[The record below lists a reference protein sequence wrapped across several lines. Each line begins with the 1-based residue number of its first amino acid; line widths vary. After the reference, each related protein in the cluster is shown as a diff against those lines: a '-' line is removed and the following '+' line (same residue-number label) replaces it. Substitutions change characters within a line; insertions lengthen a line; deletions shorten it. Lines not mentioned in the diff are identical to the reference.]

1 MYGVRVLC
9 VFFGLSRAAYYAWR
23 KRQAGA
29 DPDQERMGWIGE
41 AYRASFRTYGYRRI
55 GIWLAQ
61 ERDRHLN
68 GKAILRIMQ
77 KMGIRSIARRRR
89 PAELLAN
96 QDQCHK
102 YPNLLERDFQ
112 ASRPNQK
119 WVTDVTYIRT
129 AQGWAYLAVIKDLHD
144 GFIVAYSFSRQNSVR
159 LVTRMLQEAKRHES
173 VGPGLILHSD
183 QGHQYSSPGYR
194 LLTQEYGILPSMS
207 RRGNCWD
214 NAPMENFFGHLK
226 AEAVRHWGKPSFQQA
241 SQWIDEYIHF
251 YNFERIQLKTRR
263 TPYQLRCPS
272 R

>member
-1 MYGVRVLC
+1 
-9 VFFGLSRAAYYAWR
+9 
-23 KRQAGA
+23 
-29 DPDQERMGWIGE
+29 MGWIRE
-41 AYRASFRTYGYRRI
+41 AYRASHRIYGYRRI
-55 GIWLAQ
+55 GLWLEQ
-61 ERDRHLN
+61 ERSRCLN

-89 PAELLAN
+89 PAAQLASL
-96 QDQCHK
+96 DSCHK
-102 YPNLLERDFQ
+102 YPNLLQRDFQ

-129 AQGWAYLAVIKDLHD
+129 AQGWAYLAVIKDLFD
-144 GFIVAYSFSRQNSVR
+144 GFIVVYGFSRQNSVG
-159 LVTRMLQEAKRHES
+159 LVTRMLQEAKRREQ

-183 QGHQYSSPGYR
+183 QGHQFSSPGYR
-194 LLTQEYGILPSMS
+194 HLTREYGMLPSMS

-226 AEAVRHWGKPSFQQA
+226 AEAVNHWGKPSFRQA

-251 YNFERIQLKTRR
+251 YNYERIQLKTRR
-263 TPYQLRCPS
+263 TPFQLRCPS